1 LEQYKTMKHIPVLLK
16 ETVEG
21 LNISDGDIIL
31 DGTLGA
37 GGHSNAI
44 CELGK
49 KDLTLIGLDADG
61 AAIKRSRERLEKH
74 EGVKF
79 HFVKTN
85 SVNLDTVL
93 EDLEIPKVDKFVFDL
108 GLSSYQLDEDERGFT
123 FHGNQPLSMTFN
135 DEPGEGEVT
144 AYDVVN
150 HFEEESIAD
159 IIFGFGGERHARK
172 IAKAIIKERMIN
184 PIETTEQLVTVIK
197 RVTPMG
203 GKIHPATKT
212 FQAIRI
218 AVNREIENLPKIL
231 DKAYKHLS
239 PGGRIAV
246 ITFHSLEDRVVKTFF
261 REREDEGLGKRIT
274 KKPIPPTDEEVKE
287 NPRSR
292 SAKLRILEIN

>member
-1 LEQYKTMKHIPVLLK
+1 MKHIPVLLK
-16 ETVEG
+16 ETLEG
-21 LNISDGDIIL
+21 MNISDGDVIL

-49 KDLTLIGLDADG
+49 KNLTIIGIDADG
-61 AAIKRSRERLEKH
+61 AAITRSRERLEKH
-74 EGVKF
+74 KDVNF

-93 EDLEIPKVDKFVFDL
+93 EDLGIDKVDKFIFDL

-123 FHGNQPLSMTFN
+123 FHGNQPLAMTFN
-135 DEPGEGEVT
+135 DDPGEGDIT

-150 HFEEESIAD
+150 HFSEESLSD
-159 IIFGFGGERHARK
+159 IIFGFGGERNSRK
-172 IAKAIIKERMIN
+172 IAKAIVKERMIN

-197 RVTPMG
+197 RVTTMG

-218 AVNREIENLPKIL
+218 AVNREIENLPIIL
-231 DKAYKHLS
+231 EKAHNKLS
-239 PGGRIAV
+239 PGGRISV
-246 ITFHSLEDRVVKTFF
+246 ITFHSLEDRIVKTFF
-261 REREDEGLGKRIT
+261 REKEDNGTGKRIT
-274 KKPIPPTDEEVKE
+274 RKPIPPSDEEVRE

-292 SAKLRILEIN
+292 SAKLRIFELN

>member
-1 LEQYKTMKHIPVLLK
+1 MKHIPVLLN
-16 ETVEG
+16 ETIEG
-21 LNISDGDIIL
+21 MKITDGDVIL

-37 GGHSNAI
+37 GGHSSAI
-44 CELGK
+44 CELNIPN
-49 KDLTLIGLDADG
+49 LTLIGLDADG
-61 AAIKRSRERLEKH
+61 NAIKRSSERLEKYDH
-74 EGVKF
+74 VKF

-93 EDLEIPKVDKFVFDL
+93 DDLEIDKVDKFVFDL
-108 GLSSYQLDEDERGFT
+108 GISSYQLDEDERGFT

-135 DEPGEGEVT
+135 DDPVESEVT

-150 HFEEESIAD
+150 YFEEESLSD
-159 IIFGFGGERHARK
+159 IIFGFGGERYARK
-172 IAKAIIKERMIN
+172 IAKAIVKERMVN

-218 AVNREIENLPKIL
+218 AVNREIENLPTIL
-231 DKAYKHLS
+231 EKAYRKLS
-239 PGGRIAV
+239 SGGRISV

-261 REREDEGLGKRIT
+261 REKEDEGVGKRIT
-274 KKPIPPTDEEVKE
+274 KKPIAPTEEEVKE

-292 SAKLRILEIN
+292 SAKLRIFELN